1 MGLPVDCGLCTGA
14 SLVLHVRLLDMET
27 VRFIEQLCRQPKD
40 TVRFR
45 RDRIQLSREWKIDDG
60 THILGAGPTMEP
72 RHMRFTILAA
82 ALFLAACQTQT
93 PQGNNAP
100 VVADGIT
107 FALENGGDRDLL
119 RTGISHREICMTRT
133 RWMTEQGRIADDK
146 RAAACDCAWNR
157 YIDTVPDD
165 LIERHIAEAQNRAK
179 RLNAVEAGALVGR
192 VETYLGQA
200 YRHCGIQYF

>member
-1 MGLPVDCGLCTGA
+1 
-14 SLVLHVRLLDMET
+14 MET
-27 VRFIEQLCRQPKD
+27 VRFIEQPRRQPKD

-45 RDRIQLSREWKIDDG
+45 RDRIQLSREWKIRYDR
-60 THILGAGPTMEP
+60 LQKPTIPETP
-72 RHMRFTILAA
+72 MRYAVIAA
-82 ALFLAACQTQT
+82 ALFLAACQTQA
-93 PQGNNAP
+93 PQTDNAP

-133 RWMTEQGRIADDK
+133 RWMTEQGRIANDK

-179 RLNAVEAGALVGR
+179 RLNAIEAGALVGR